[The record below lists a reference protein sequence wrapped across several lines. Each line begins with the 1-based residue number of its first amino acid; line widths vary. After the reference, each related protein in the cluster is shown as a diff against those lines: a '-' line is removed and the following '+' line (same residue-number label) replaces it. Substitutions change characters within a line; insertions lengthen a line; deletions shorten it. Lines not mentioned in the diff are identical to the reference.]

1 MTASARSLIQR
12 WHEWIGW
19 LLWLLLLLVVPWT
32 SSRYVVKLIGKTP
45 VSPLALFPLVALA
58 VFWLLPELVRG
69 RKIPAVAWP
78 LFGLVLAA
86 LVSVTAAQF
95 LALEPYK
102 GQTPLRREVRGLITL
117 GIGVAFYLVAV
128 LQVKDEGRLRTSLRV
143 LYIGALLTLLWGTV
157 QAYFVLDGRRGL
169 PYWFVHLHRQ
179 FVIRQPFEDR
189 VTGLAFEPSWF
200 ADQMVVLYLPLWM
213 SSVLNRHSVFSPRR
227 TWLSVELGLLIWAM
241 ALFLLSFSRGGYLT
255 FFTIV
260 AALVLLWAWRTA
272 DRLRR
277 RISRKLGDMP
287 KWKFV
292 GIRIGV
298 LSVVLSLLLGVF
310 LMIGVWVS
318 ERDRR
323 MTSLRVLPSQ
333 IGEIQREHPGEVVY
347 ALADRLGFAERVV
360 FWEAGY
366 RPFELSPIT
375 GVGLGN
381 AGFFFPRVAPAYG
394 YGLTEVRMLLDP
406 ANPNFP
412 NPKNLWIR
420 LLSETGI
427 LGFSFY
433 ILWLVIL
440 FLGGLAVMRS
450 DAVVDRKLG
459 LAGCL
464 AVGALLL
471 EGFSLDTFALPQMW
485 LILGFLSSWIGRVIS
500 PSGLSIQEATGAEPA
515 QQHIA

>member
-12 WHEWIGW
+12 WHERIGW
-19 LLWLLLLLVVPWT
+19 PLWLLLLLVVPWT
-32 SSRYVVKLIGKTP
+32 SSRYVVKLIGRTP

-58 VFWLLPELVRG
+58 VFWLLPELAKG

-86 LVSVTAAQF
+86 LISVTAAQF
-95 LALEPYK
+95 LPLEPYK
-102 GQTPLRREVRGLITL
+102 GQTPLRREARGLITL
-117 GIGVAFYLVAV
+117 GIGLAFYLVAA

-169 PYWFVHLHRQ
+169 PDWFTHLHRQ

-200 ADQMVVLYLPLWM
+200 ADQMVLLYLPLWL

-227 TWLSVELGLLIWAM
+227 TWLSVELGLLIWAI

-260 AALVLLWAWRTA
+260 AVLVLLSAWRA
-272 DRLRR
+272 SDSLRR
-277 RISRKLGDMP
+277 RVGRRMGELP
-287 KWKFV
+287 KWKAA
-292 GIRIGV
+292 GIRAVIVTFALGF
-298 LSVVLSLLLGVF
+298 LLLLF
-310 LMIGVWVS
+310 LAVAVWVS

-333 IGEIQREHPGEVVY
+333 LGEIQREHPGEVIY
-347 ALADRLGFAERVV
+347 ALADRLGFAERAV

-394 YGLTEVRMLLDP
+394 YGLTEIRILLDP

-427 LGFSFY
+427 LGFAFY
-433 ILWLVIL
+433 VVWLVLL

-450 DAVVDRKLG
+450 QRSMDRVLG
-459 LAGCL
+459 FAGCL

-485 LILGFLSSWIGRVIS
+485 LVTGFLSSEIGRLAAR
-500 PSGLSIQEATGAEPA
+500 SGSENFEIGTLDADSS
-515 QQHIA
+515 